1 MSGLLTRLTATF
13 VAPPPDAP
21 ARAPRAAAP
30 PESTPPRVAPARA
43 GLTNVVADPPPAT
56 ALLPDD
62 ARDANAGDRRSSPGA
77 LLTAVGVL
85 ARPADAWAAGGA
97 VALGLLARGQAATA
111 VVAAWSGGEGP
122 SAAAPATPA
131 ARRLAVRLTDRGHD
145 ARSTGR
151 LVLVVLAGDAGPA
164 GAEAA
169 RVAAAL
175 GAEPAVTVLAG
186 PRDEGVDTLLAGQDR
201 AVVAAAGAEDAVADL
216 AASSLALTG
225 ATVRVLDTSA
235 PGPARALAAT
245 GVALLAPLRAAVEG
259 ALR

>member
-77 LLTAVGVL
+77 LTAVGVL

-111 VVAAWSGGEGP
+111 VVAAWGGGEGP

-131 ARRLAVRLTDRGHD
+131 TRRLAVRLTDRGHD

-225 ATVRVLDTSA
+225 ATVRLLDTSA